1 MTDLNKPA
9 FSLTVQEL
17 VDVIKSELKTE
28 PVKTEK
34 KESKPIRG
42 IHGLAKAFG
51 ISPVTAQKLKN
62 SGKIP
67 YSQYGRVILFEYDAV
82 FDALSHL
89 NKKGG
94 KNAK

>member
-1 MTDLNKPA
+1 MTNLEKPA

-17 VDVIKSELKTE
+17 VDILKSELKTE
-28 PVKTEK
+28 QTPTIK

-67 YSQYGRVILFEYDAV
+67 YSQYGRVVLFEYDKV
-82 FDALSHL
+82 FEAISHI
-89 NKKGG
+89 KKGG
-94 KNAK
+94 QNAK